1 MKKSSFLWSLAV
13 VTALSFGFVS
23 CGDDD
28 DDNKKATTTT
38 NTDNG
43 NNNGQK
49 NNNDTTAAILPTIY
63 RTPLLT
69 WGATKANVKAYMN
82 GYTILDEDDEYI
94 AFEGKD
100 LETDQIYFFNEK
112 GALSEADVYVSY
124 DKTTAGD
131 LTKQIVSEGFAYLAV
146 KDSLTYYTN
155 SDTTTIACLIAMP
168 YYREYCVAY
177 WNNVR
182 EEVTTTYFA
191 LPYMNWGC
199 SRDSVKA
206 GMAALGFELARDASS
221 DTDGYPLYYNGK
233 MQEYYSYCLFDKDL
247 AYDYYTCIFQ
257 ASVATAQELAT
268 DFEVLGFEYLGY
280 SETSDAYYFYSSEA
294 STGVAVITT
303 ATESGT
309 FTLANFFP
317 YTAAGSRSMDSQ
329 TNSDIFAKVAKSA
342 KQNMKEIKINK
353 QFNHRKGH
361 KHILK

>member
-182 EEVTTTYFA
+182 EEVTASYFE
-191 LPYMNWGC
+191 LPYLNWGC

-206 GMAALGFELARDASS
+206 AMEARGYELAEEYPDDA
-221 DTDGYPLYYNGK
+221 DNDYPIYYYGK
-233 MQEYYSYCLFDKDL
+233 VKEYFSVYGFDQAKKL
-247 AYDYYTCIFQ
+247 DYV
-257 ASVATAQELAT
+257 SVA
-268 DFEVLGFEYLGY
+268 FE
-280 SETSDAYYFYSSEA
+280 
-294 STGVAVITT
+294 T
-303 ATESGT
+303 ATATFDELEANLKEFGYKFIAEQEGARYYATADYADVACLYSGKS
-309 FTLANFFP
+309 ANYILFYAYP
-317 YTAAGSRSMDSQ
+317 SSSRSMD
-329 TNSDIFAKVAKSA
+329 AKTCVNDMKQMVKSA
-342 KQNMKEIKINK
+342 KQNEKEIKINK